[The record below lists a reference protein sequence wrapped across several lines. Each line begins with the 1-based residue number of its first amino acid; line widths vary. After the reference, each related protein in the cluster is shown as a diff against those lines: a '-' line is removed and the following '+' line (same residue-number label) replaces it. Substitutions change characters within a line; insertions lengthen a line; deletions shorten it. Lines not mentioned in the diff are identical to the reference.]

1 MANIAIIG
9 AGGVIFT
16 QNFIK
21 DILRNPKLRDSRIAL
36 MDIDQKRLDAAVVFT
51 QKIGQQLDV
60 KPNFIATTD
69 LNKALQDAH
78 YVITIFRSG
87 TLAHQRIEQ
96 EIPRRY
102 GVDQVVAD
110 SMGPGGMFRGLRTLK
125 HLFEVM

>member
-96 EIPRRY
+96 EIPRKY
-102 GVDQVVAD
+102 INIKT
-110 SMGPGGMFRGLRTLK
+110 SN
-125 HLFEVM
+125 